1 MQRAD
6 GSLYI
11 AERHGCLIDSYYI
24 AQGDSNDCGPHV
36 VAMAINFWQGSTVV
50 QADVVAR
57 EMNRPRLGTGLPPL
71 VVRRIPNWATF
82 PWGIVDELKT
92 HGVQARW
99 RLRATEDDLQRA
111 LREDRVAMPI
121 FGEPLLRKGWRW
133 VGWSHVAI
141 LSGWDPAA
149 QVYYFV
155 DSAQDNAPSTRP
167 RDEFMT
173 YWSNMGR
180 ILVETV

>member
-11 AERHGCLIDSYYI
+11 AERHGRIVDSYYI

-50 QADVVAR
+50 QADAVAR
-57 EMNRPRLGTGLPPL
+57 EMNHPRFGAGLPPL

-82 PWGIVDELKT
+82 TWGIVDELKL
-92 HGVQARW
+92 HGIEARW
-99 RLRATEDDLQRA
+99 RLRASEEDLQRA
-111 LREDRVAMPI
+111 VREDRVPMPI
-121 FGEPLLRKGWRW
+121 FGEPLLRKGPRW
-133 VGWSHVAI
+133 EGWSHVAI
-141 LSGWDPAA
+141 LCGWDPAA

-155 DSAQDNAPSTRP
+155 DSAQASAPTTRP
-167 RDEFMT
+167 RAEFMT
-173 YWSNMGR
+173 YWNNMGR